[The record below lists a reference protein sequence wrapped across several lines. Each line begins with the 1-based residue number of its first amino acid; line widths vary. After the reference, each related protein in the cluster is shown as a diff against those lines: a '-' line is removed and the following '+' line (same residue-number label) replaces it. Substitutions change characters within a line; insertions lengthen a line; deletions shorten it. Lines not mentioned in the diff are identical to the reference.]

1 MPRGSLPMTL
11 SSNQL
16 ERLVLHS
23 AFGFHLIAKWMAT
36 RTDVDPEIRDRLAAH
51 LEAIDGVLV
60 NSGHDWIRDE
70 IEATE
75 DALHA

>member
-1 MPRGSLPMTL
+1 MKLEPD
-11 SSNQL
+11 QL

-36 RTDVDPEIRDRLAAH
+36 RNDVDPEIRDRLASH

-60 NSGHDWIRDE
+60 HNGHDWIRDE

-75 DALHA
+75 AALHA